1 LSLAQVRERLASL
14 AAMRFNGDGIVSSAT
29 AGDDKALAA
38 LVERIGKAYGTAAG
52 ADGVAGIARKQAE
65 SFYADLRS
73 LRDWHAGAEALGCG
87 IAERDQALAA
97 ARAVDAVQAKVD
109 DFFARTRLA

>member
-1 LSLAQVRERLASL
+1 
-14 AAMRFNGDGIVSSAT
+14 
-29 AGDDKALAA
+29 
-38 LVERIGKAYGTAAG
+38 GTAAG

-109 DFFARTRLA
+109 DFFARTRLAAFDTRAQDPLNPSI

>member
-1 LSLAQVRERLASL
+1 MIRRPPRSTLFPYTTLFRSERMLALSGQAGGAALSLAQVRERLASL
-14 AAMRFNGDGIVSSAT
+14 AAMRFNGDGIVSPAT

-73 LRDWHAGAEALGCG
+73 LRDRHAGA
-87 IAERDQALAA
+87 QAPG
-97 ARAVDAVQAKVD
+97 
-109 DFFARTRLA
+109 